1 MNLWNKLLVGLL
13 FLFAINTKAQDKLV
27 LTTPLIFKLEG
38 FNSNSELKLFNNQ
51 QFQYKSVFLS
61 CIVELD
67 KNGKEINN
75 ADYGFAEGTYQVKD
89 NKLILTVKS
98 SSNYYSLEKEYYF
111 LILDK
116 KTFLISNKDRK
127 NLKEARMRRPNK
139 SFPNYIIDT
148 DNRREYTFYS
158 TDQKVTIEGYEKDK
172 IYQMFK

>member
-13 FLFAINTKAQDKLV
+13 FFLAISTKAQDKLV

-38 FNSNSELKLFNNQ
+38 FNSNFELKLFNNN

-61 CIVELD
+61 CFGEID
-67 KNGKEINN
+67 KNGKLRSDAN
-75 ADYGFAEGTYQVKD
+75 YGFAKGTYQVKD

-98 SSNYYSLEKEYYF
+98 SSSYYSLQKEYYF

-127 NLKEARMRRPNK
+127 NLKEARMQRSNK

-148 DNRREYTFYS
+148 DNRKEYTFYS
-158 TDQKVTIEGYEKDK
+158 SDQKVTIEGYEKDK

>member
-1 MNLWNKLLVGLL
+1 MSLWNKLLVGLL
-13 FLFAINTKAQDKLV
+13 FLLAINTKAQDKLV
-27 LTTPLIFKLEG
+27 LTTPLIFKLQG
-38 FNSNSELKLFNNQ
+38 FNSNFELKLFNNQ
-51 QFQYKSVFLS
+51 QFKYKSVFLS
-61 CIVELD
+61 CFGEID
-67 KNGKEINN
+67 KNGKLRNDAN
-75 ADYGFAEGTYQVKD
+75 YGFAEGTYQVKD

-98 SSNYYSLEKEYYF
+98 SSNYYSLQKEYYF

-148 DNRREYTFYS
+148 DNRKEYTFYS

>member
-13 FLFAINTKAQDKLV
+13 FLLAINTKAQDKLV

-38 FNSNSELKLFNNQ
+38 FNSNFELKLFNNN

-61 CIVELD
+61 CFGEID
-67 KNGKEINN
+67 KNGKLRSDAN
-75 ADYGFAEGTYQVKD
+75 YGFAKGTYQVKD

-98 SSNYYSLEKEYYF
+98 SSSYYSLQKEYYF

-127 NLKEARMRRPNK
+127 NLKEARMQRSNK

-148 DNRREYTFYS
+148 DNRKEYTFYS
-158 TDQKVTIEGYEKDK
+158 SDQKVTIEGYEKDK

>member
-13 FLFAINTKAQDKLV
+13 FLLAINTKAQDKLV

-38 FNSNSELKLFNNQ
+38 FNSNFELKLFNNQ
-51 QFQYKSVFLS
+51 QFKYKSVFLS
-61 CIVELD
+61 CFGEID
-67 KNGKEINN
+67 KNGKLRNDAN
-75 ADYGFAEGTYQVKD
+75 YGFAEGTYQVKD

-98 SSNYYSLEKEYYF
+98 SSNYYSLQKEYYF

-127 NLKEARMRRPNK
+127 NLKEARMQRSNK

-158 TDQKVTIEGYEKDK
+158 SDQKVTIEGYEKDK

>member
-1 MNLWNKLLVGLL
+1 MDLWNKLLVGLL
-13 FLFAINTKAQDKLV
+13 FLLAINTKAQDKLV
-27 LTTPLIFKLEG
+27 LTTPLIFKH
-38 FNSNSELKLFNNQ
+38 SNFELKLFNNQ
-51 QFQYKSVFLS
+51 QFKYKSVFLS

-75 ADYGFAEGTYQVKD
+75 ANYDFAEGTYQVMD

-98 SSNYYSLEKEYYF
+98 SSGYYFLEKEYYF

-116 KTFLISNKDRK
+116 KTFLMSNKDRK
-127 NLKEARMRRPNK
+127 NLKEARMQRSNK

-158 TDQKVTIEGYEKDK
+158 SDQKVTIEGYEKDK

>member
-13 FLFAINTKAQDKLV
+13 FLLAISTKAQDKLV

-38 FNSNSELKLFNNQ
+38 FNSNFELKLFNNQ
-51 QFQYKSVFLS
+51 QFKYKTVFLS

-75 ADYGFAEGTYQVKD
+75 ANYGFAEGTYQVKG

>member
-13 FLFAINTKAQDKLV
+13 FLLAINTKAQDKLV
-27 LTTPLIFKLEG
+27 LTTPLIFKHSD
-38 FNSNSELKLFNNQ
+38 FELKLFNNQ
-51 QFQYKSVFLS
+51 QFKYKSVFLS
-61 CIVELD
+61 CFGEID
-67 KNGKEINN
+67 KNGKLRNDAN
-75 ADYGFAEGTYQVKD
+75 YGFAEGTYQVKD

-148 DNRREYTFYS
+148 DNRKEYTFYS

>member
-1 MNLWNKLLVGLL
+1 MNLWNKLLIGLL
-13 FLFAINTKAQDKLV
+13 FLLAINTNAQDKLV
-27 LTTPLIFKLEG
+27 LTTPLIFKH
-38 FNSNSELKLFNNQ
+38 SNFELKLFNNQ
-51 QFQYKSVFLS
+51 QFKYKSIFLS
-61 CIVELD
+61 CFGEID
-67 KNGKEINN
+67 KNGKLRSDANY
-75 ADYGFAEGTYQVKD
+75 DFAEGTYQVKD

-98 SSNYYSLEKEYYF
+98 SNNYYFLEKEYYF

-127 NLKEARMRRPNK
+127 NFKEARIRRPNK

-148 DNRREYTFYS
+148 DNRKEYTFYS

>member
-13 FLFAINTKAQDKLV
+13 LLLAISTKAQDKLV

-38 FNSNSELKLFNNQ
+38 FNSNFELKLFNNQ
-51 QFQYKSVFLS
+51 QFKYKSVFLS

-98 SSNYYSLEKEYYF
+98 LSNYYSLQKEYYF

-148 DNRREYTFYS
+148 DNSREYTFYS

>member
-1 MNLWNKLLVGLL
+1 MNLWNKLLIGLL
-13 FLFAINTKAQDKLV
+13 FLLVINTNAQDKLV
-27 LTTPLIFKLEG
+27 LTTPLIFKH
-38 FNSNSELKLFNNQ
+38 SNFELKLFNNQ
-51 QFQYKSVFLS
+51 QFKYKSIFLS
-61 CIVELD
+61 CFGEID
-67 KNGKEINN
+67 KNGKLRSDANY
-75 ADYGFAEGTYQVKD
+75 DFAEGTYQVKD

-98 SSNYYSLEKEYYF
+98 SNNYYFLEKEYYF

-127 NLKEARMRRPNK
+127 NFKEARIRRPNK

-148 DNRREYTFYS
+148 DNRKEYTFYS

>member
-13 FLFAINTKAQDKLV
+13 FLLAINTKAQDKLV

-38 FNSNSELKLFNNQ
+38 FNSNFELKLFNNN

-61 CIVELD
+61 CFGEID
-67 KNGKEINN
+67 KNGKLRSDAN
-75 ADYGFAEGTYQVKD
+75 YGFAKGTYQVKD

-98 SSNYYSLEKEYYF
+98 SSSYYSLQKEYYF

-127 NLKEARMRRPNK
+127 NLKEARMQRSNK

-158 TDQKVTIEGYEKDK
+158 SDQKVTIEGYEKDK

>member
-1 MNLWNKLLVGLL
+1 M
-13 FLFAINTKAQDKLV
+13 Q
-27 LTTPLIFKLEG
+27 
-38 FNSNSELKLFNNQ
+38 
-51 QFQYKSVFLS
+51 
-61 CIVELD
+61 
-67 KNGKEINN
+67 
-75 ADYGFAEGTYQVKD
+75 
-89 NKLILTVKS
+89 
-98 SSNYYSLEKEYYF
+98 KEYYF

-148 DNRREYTFYS
+148 DNRKEYTFYS

>member
-1 MNLWNKLLVGLL
+1 MNLWNKLLLGLL
-13 FLFAINTKAQDKLV
+13 FLLAINTKAQDKLV
-27 LTTPLIFKLEG
+27 LTTPLIFKH
-38 FNSNSELKLFNNQ
+38 SNFELKLFNNQ
-51 QFQYKSVFLS
+51 QFKYKSVFLS

-67 KNGKEINN
+67 RNGKEINN
-75 ADYGFAEGTYQVKD
+75 ANYGFAEGTYQVMD
-89 NKLILTVKS
+89 NKLILAVKLS
-98 SSNYYSLEKEYYF
+98 SSYYSLQKEYYF

-127 NLKEARMRRPNK
+127 NLKEARMQRSNK

-158 TDQKVTIEGYEKDK
+158 SDQKVTIEGYEKDK

>member
-13 FLFAINTKAQDKLV
+13 FLLAINTKAQDKLV

-38 FNSNSELKLFNNQ
+38 FNSNFELKLFNNN

-61 CIVELD
+61 CFGEID
-67 KNGKEINN
+67 KNGKLRSDAN
-75 ADYGFAEGTYQVKD
+75 YGFAKGTYQVKD

-98 SSNYYSLEKEYYF
+98 SSSYYSLQKEYYF

-148 DNRREYTFYS
+148 DNRKEYTFYS
-158 TDQKVTIEGYEKDK
+158 IDQKVTIEGYEKDK